1 MSSDMLRDQ
10 LLTMLQAS
18 NAHPMLKEIVQ
29 DFPPE
34 HYGTLPEG
42 FNHSAWQLLEH
53 LRLAQEDILKF
64 STDPNYESPP
74 WPEGYWPKER
84 APKGEAQWSASVD
97 DFQRDL
103 EKMVKLVADESKDLQ
118 EPFAHGDGQTLLR
131 EAILLIKHNSYHF
144 GQLMILLRFFEN
156 RG

>member
-74 WPEGYWPKER
+74 WPEGYWPKNQ
-84 APKGEAQWSASVD
+84 APRGEAQWSASVE
-97 DFQRDL
+97 DFQRNL
-103 EKMVKLVADESKDLQ
+103 KSMMKLVADESKDLQ
-118 EPFAHGDGQTLLR
+118 EPLAQGDGQTLLR

-144 GQLMILLRFFEN
+144 GQLMLLKRYFEN
-156 RG
+156 KS